1 MAEHLPTVTESLGL
15 DGPQESNVGRPKA
28 KFDLGEVEKLASYHC
43 EDQEIAAFFDV
54 DPKTVQRRKK
64 DDPAFLS
71 AIEKGRDKGKLSL
84 RRWQFDAA
92 KTGNITMLI
101 WLGKQYLGQAD
112 KADWMK
118 DGKPFEFTIAI
129 NGEDDHLDGEL
140 D

>member
-1 MAEHLPTVTESLGL
+1 MAERFPALAKKSK
-15 DGPQESNVGRPKA
+15 VGRPKA
-28 KFDLGEVEKLASYHC
+28 EFDLSEVEKLASYHC
-43 EDQEIAAFFDV
+43 EDQEIAAFLGV
-54 DPKTVQRRKK
+54 SAKTIQRRKQ

-92 KTGNITMLI
+92 KKGNITMLI
-101 WLGKQYLGQAD
+101 WLGKQYLGQSD
-112 KADWMK
+112 KADWTK

-129 NGEDDHLDGEL
+129 NGEDDHLDRES